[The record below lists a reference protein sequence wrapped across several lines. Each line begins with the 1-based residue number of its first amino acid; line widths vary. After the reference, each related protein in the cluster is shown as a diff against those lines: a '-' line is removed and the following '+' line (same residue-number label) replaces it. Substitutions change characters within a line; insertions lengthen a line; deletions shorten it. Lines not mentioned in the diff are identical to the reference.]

1 MSKYINRLGQ
11 WFRSRKNSTPR
22 DISVSGV
29 DANIPPLLETYNR
42 HRDNSAAQILAGTG
56 IMH

>member
-11 WFRSRKNSTPR
+11 WFRNRTQPLPQDKLTCT
-22 DISVSGV
+22 DV
-29 DANIPPLLETYNR
+29 NIPPLLDTYNK
-42 HRDNSAAQILAGTG
+42 HRENSAAQILAGTG

>member
-1 MSKYINRLGQ
+1 MSKYISRLGQ
-11 WFRSRKNSTPR
+11 WFRNRRNTVAR

-29 DANIPPLLETYNR
+29 DVNIPPLLETYNR
-42 HRDNSAAQILAGTG
+42 HRDNSAAQMLAGTR

>member
-11 WFRSRKNSTPR
+11 RFRSRRNNTPR
-22 DISVSGV
+22 DVSVSAAEV
-29 DANIPPLLETYNR
+29 NIPPLLETYNR
-42 HRDNSAAQILAGTG
+42 HRENSAAQMLAGTG